1 MTNIE
6 NNYPQTIK
14 RPNGTFT
21 LSLITESRIFY
32 CNLEDD
38 NVNKN
43 VEVYDRIG
51 KRKMELVAEEFLA
64 YELLMFNLIT
74 NRAIYISP
82 TLKKIYEE
90 EEMV

>member
-6 NNYPQTIK
+6 NNYAQTLK

-38 NVNKN
+38 NINRN

-64 YELLMFNLIT
+64 YELLCFNLT
-74 NRAIYISP
+74 SNRAIYITP

-90 EEMV
+90 TV

>member
-21 LSLITESRIFY
+21 LSLITNDYIFY

-38 NVNKN
+38 NINKN
-43 VEVYDRIG
+43 VEMYERIG
-51 KRKMELVAEEFLA
+51 KNRKK
-64 YELLMFNLIT
+64 LISNDYFASESLYFSLTT
-74 NRAIYISP
+74 NRSIYITP
-82 TLKKIYEE
+82 TLKEIYEKE
-90 EEMV
+90 SV

>member
-64 YELLMFNLIT
+64 SELLYFNLVSNT
-74 NRAIYISP
+74 SIYITP
-82 TLKKIYEE
+82 TLKEIYEKE
-90 EEMV
+90 TV